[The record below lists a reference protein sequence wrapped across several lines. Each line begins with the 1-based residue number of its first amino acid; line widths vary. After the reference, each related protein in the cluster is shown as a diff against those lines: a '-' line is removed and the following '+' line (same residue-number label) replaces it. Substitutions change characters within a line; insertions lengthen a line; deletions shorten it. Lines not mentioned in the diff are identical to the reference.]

1 MFAAAPAKKNANS
14 QFLHCLSVW
23 TQGGIFVNRRGGSSI
38 EPLGATSQ
46 KVWTPGSCRLRML
59 SMRKRPFIVAL
70 LSVFLIFV
78 GGVTFLVL
86 LFNGDFPKEL
96 VNYLL
101 SQCGVTGFVGRHFG
115 IAGLK
120 AELAPT
126 GLALA
131 IIGVGLWRLSPWA
144 RTAII
149 IVSCVEI
156 CLAIE
161 QVVE

>member
-1 MFAAAPAKKNANS
+1 
-14 QFLHCLSVW
+14 
-23 TQGGIFVNRRGGSSI
+23 
-38 EPLGATSQ
+38 
-46 KVWTPGSCRLRML
+46 
-59 SMRKRPFIVAL
+59 MRKRPFIVAL

-120 AELAPT
+120 TELAPT

-161 QVVE
+161 QVVEMRLTHSCSYVDLTPVFVGPLLLFYFSRKQIKQTFRPTLATTTLAV